1 MFEET
6 IAASQRLITEA
17 FGEGN
22 LDLID
27 ELCAENF
34 VGHDALVG
42 DQDREASKQTIA
54 GYRAAFPD
62 LSFTIDD
69 AFAADDKAVIRWTAE
84 GTFENE
90 LLGLQP
96 TGERGAADR
105 GDHDRP
111 LRGRADRRVVDAVG
125 HAAVHARHRRRA
137 GGGSQRPVTVQAGVI
152 GFRRSLNS
160 RLLDSASA

>member
-17 FGEGN
+17 FGDGN

-27 ELCAENF
+27 ELCAEGF
-34 VGHDALVG
+34 VGHDALLG
-42 DQDREASKQTIA
+42 DQDREASKQAMA

-69 AFAADDKAVIRWTAE
+69 AFASGDRVAIRRTAQ

-90 LLGLQP
+90 FTGMQP
-96 TGERGAADR
+96 TGERGQPIEGITIDR
-105 GDHDRP
+105 FEDGLIVESWTQWDTMQFMRDI
-111 LRGRADRRVVDAVG
+111 GAVPEG
-125 HAAVHARHRRRA
+125 ATTA
-137 GGGSQRPVTVQAGVI
+137 
-152 GFRRSLNS
+152 
-160 RLLDSASA
+160 

>member
-6 IAASQRLITEA
+6 IAAAQRVITEA

-34 VGHDALVG
+34 VGHDALLG
-42 DQDREASKQTIA
+42 DQNREASKQAIA

-69 AFAADDKAVIRWTAE
+69 AFASGDKAVIRWTAQ

-90 LLGLQP
+90 LMGLQP
-96 TGERGAADR
+96 TGERGTPIAGITIDR
-105 GDHDRP
+105 FEDGLIVESWTQWDTLQFMRD
-111 LRGRADRRVVDAVG
+111 LGAVPEG
-125 HAAVHARHRRRA
+125 A
-137 GGGSQRPVTVQAGVI
+137 
-152 GFRRSLNS
+152 
-160 RLLDSASA
+160 ASAQ

>member
-34 VGHDALVG
+34 LGHDALAG

-62 LSFTIDD
+62 LSFTINDV
-69 AFAADDKAVIRWTAE
+69 FASGDRTAIRWTVE

-96 TGERGAADR
+96 TGERGAPIEGITIDR
-105 GDHDRP
+105 FEDGLIVESWTQWDTLQFMRDI
-111 LRGRADRRVVDAVG
+111 GAVPEG
-125 HAAVHARHRRRA
+125 AATT
-137 GGGSQRPVTVQAGVI
+137 Q
-152 GFRRSLNS
+152 
-160 RLLDSASA
+160 

>member
-17 FGEGN
+17 FGDGN

-27 ELCAENF
+27 ELCAEGF
-34 VGHDALVG
+34 VGHDALLG
-42 DQDREASKQTIA
+42 DQDREASKQAMA

-69 AFAADDKAVIRWTAE
+69 AFASGDRVAIRWTAQ

-90 LLGLQP
+90 FTGMQP
-96 TGERGAADR
+96 TGERGQPIEGITIDR
-105 GDHDRP
+105 FEDGLIVESWTQWDTMQFMRDI
-111 LRGRADRRVVDAVG
+111 GAVPEG
-125 HAAVHARHRRRA
+125 ATTA
-137 GGGSQRPVTVQAGVI
+137 
-152 GFRRSLNS
+152 
-160 RLLDSASA
+160 